1 MKLITAIV
9 NKEDSKNVC
18 NELLKSKFYVTR
30 LATTGGFLM
39 AGNMTLL
46 ICTDDER
53 VDDCIGIISK
63 CCKQRTEI
71 VPGGGHGRRRYRH
84 GHERRALREAV
95 MLERLAGNDALKAEL
110 GTALRGGRLPHA
122 VLLVGEPGCGAG
134 FAARCLAADYLYPAG
149 GPHAEAVLK
158 KEDTECLVLQG
169 EGASGQ
175 IPVKKVRE
183 AREAIQ
189 RSALSTDAA
198 GRVLFIYGAQNLN
211 GSSANAM
218 LKIIEEPPEGVL
230 FLLTATSAATVLPT
244 IRSRCAAYTIAP
256 VPAADCAAR
265 LKAERLPAKAAEE
278 LAFLYEG
285 HIGTALKSWNDPTA
299 KAALGMAKTLCGY
312 AAQGDTYRALALL
325 TKYERDKDGFAALL
339 WTLDQLCSAV
349 LRRPAYGQEQC
360 GGLTPA
366 GAAKILN
373 ADARARKSL
382 TGNGNLRLNV
392 AVLAGEIA

>member
-1 MKLITAIV
+1 
-9 NKEDSKNVC
+9 
-18 NELLKSKFYVTR
+18 
-30 LATTGGFLM
+30 
-39 AGNMTLL
+39 
-46 ICTDDER
+46 
-53 VDDCIGIISK
+53 
-63 CCKQRTEI
+63 
-71 VPGGGHGRRRYRH
+71 
-84 GHERRALREAV
+84 

-158 KEDTECLVLQG
+158 KEDTECLILQG

-373 ADARARKSL
+373 ADDRARKSL
-382 TGNGNLRLNV
+382 TGNGNLRVNV
-392 AVLAGEIA
+392 AVLAGEFAGKAFHRGERWPAGPDEGKPTGSNPLTGDCGNSALISQRSGPLTASPEEEAALHASGVPPPTTMLK

>member
-1 MKLITAIV
+1 
-9 NKEDSKNVC
+9 
-18 NELLKSKFYVTR
+18 
-30 LATTGGFLM
+30 
-39 AGNMTLL
+39 
-46 ICTDDER
+46 
-53 VDDCIGIISK
+53 
-63 CCKQRTEI
+63 
-71 VPGGGHGRRRYRH
+71 
-84 GHERRALREAV
+84 
-95 MLERLAGNDALKAEL
+95 MLERQAGNDALKAEL

-230 FLLTATSAATVLPT
+230 FLLTATSGH
-244 IRSRCAAYTIAP
+244 R
-256 VPAADCAAR
+256 AAD
-265 LKAERLPAKAAEE
+265 
-278 LAFLYEG
+278 
-285 HIGTALKSWNDPTA
+285 DP
-299 KAALGMAKTLCGY
+299 
-312 AAQGDTYRALALL
+312 QPVR
-325 TKYERDKDGFAALL
+325 
-339 WTLDQLCSAV
+339 
-349 LRRPAYGQEQC
+349 
-360 GGLTPA
+360 GLHDCA
-366 GAAKILN
+366 GARGRLCRPLKGRAS
-373 ADARARKSL
+373 ARQGGGG
-382 TGNGNLRLNV
+382 TGV
-392 AVLAGEIA
+392 FV

>member
-1 MKLITAIV
+1 
-9 NKEDSKNVC
+9 
-18 NELLKSKFYVTR
+18 
-30 LATTGGFLM
+30 
-39 AGNMTLL
+39 
-46 ICTDDER
+46 
-53 VDDCIGIISK
+53 
-63 CCKQRTEI
+63 
-71 VPGGGHGRRRYRH
+71 
-84 GHERRALREAV
+84 

-360 GGLTPA
+360 GGLTPDR
-366 GAAKILN
+366 AAQILQVS
-373 ADARARKSL
+373 AATRKTV
-382 TGNGNLRLNV
+382 TGNGNLRL
-392 AVLAGEIA
+392 AVTDGGDAFLPLGEETDDPTLPGELAYIDDAGAVCRCWNWRDGVRAALSDDSADAFLAIECVEPERMGDCQAAIDRLSELLERYLGATVVVKTLVTRDNPCVEL

>member
-1 MKLITAIV
+1 
-9 NKEDSKNVC
+9 
-18 NELLKSKFYVTR
+18 
-30 LATTGGFLM
+30 
-39 AGNMTLL
+39 
-46 ICTDDER
+46 
-53 VDDCIGIISK
+53 
-63 CCKQRTEI
+63 
-71 VPGGGHGRRRYRH
+71 
-84 GHERRALREAV
+84 
-95 MLERLAGNDALKAEL
+95 MLERLAGNDALKREL
-110 GTALRGGRLPHA
+110 GTALHSGRLPHA

-158 KEDTECLVLQG
+158 GEDTECLALRG

-175 IPVKKVRE
+175 IPVKRVRE

-211 GSSANAM
+211 GTQGSSANAL

-230 FLLTATSAATVLPT
+230 FLLTAPSAAVVLPT

-256 VPAADCAAR
+256 VPVADCAAHLR
-265 LKAERLPAKAAEE
+265 AERLPAAAAGE

-285 HIGTALKSWNDPTA
+285 HIGTALKSWNDPPT

-325 TKYERDKDGFAALL
+325 TKYERDKEGFAALL
-339 WTLDQLCSAV
+339 WQLDQLCSAV
-349 LRRPAYGQEQC
+349 LRRPAYGAEQC
-360 GGLTPA
+360 GGLTPDR
-366 GAAKILN
+366 AAQILQVS
-373 ADARARKSL
+373 AATRKTV
-382 TGNGNLRLNV
+382 TGNGNLRLAV
-392 AVLAGEIA
+392 AVFAAEAAR

>member
-1 MKLITAIV
+1 
-9 NKEDSKNVC
+9 
-18 NELLKSKFYVTR
+18 
-30 LATTGGFLM
+30 
-39 AGNMTLL
+39 
-46 ICTDDER
+46 
-53 VDDCIGIISK
+53 
-63 CCKQRTEI
+63 
-71 VPGGGHGRRRYRH
+71 
-84 GHERRALREAV
+84 

-256 VPAADCAAR
+256 VPAEDCAAH

>member
-1 MKLITAIV
+1 
-9 NKEDSKNVC
+9 
-18 NELLKSKFYVTR
+18 
-30 LATTGGFLM
+30 
-39 AGNMTLL
+39 
-46 ICTDDER
+46 
-53 VDDCIGIISK
+53 
-63 CCKQRTEI
+63 
-71 VPGGGHGRRRYRH
+71 
-84 GHERRALREAV
+84 

-211 GSSANAM
+211 GSSA
-218 LKIIEEPPEGVL
+218 KGVL

-325 TKYERDKDGFAALL
+325 TKYERDKDGFAALR
-339 WTLDQLCSAV
+339 WTSCAAPCCAAPPTGRSSA
-349 LRRPAYGQEQC
+349 
-360 GGLTPA
+360 A
-366 GAAKILN
+366 G
-373 ADARARKSL
+373 
-382 TGNGNLRLNV
+382 
-392 AVLAGEIA
+392 

>member
-1 MKLITAIV
+1 
-9 NKEDSKNVC
+9 
-18 NELLKSKFYVTR
+18 
-30 LATTGGFLM
+30 
-39 AGNMTLL
+39 
-46 ICTDDER
+46 
-53 VDDCIGIISK
+53 
-63 CCKQRTEI
+63 
-71 VPGGGHGRRRYRH
+71 
-84 GHERRALREAV
+84 

-122 VLLVGEPGCGAG
+122 VLLVGEPGCGTG

-256 VPAADCAAR
+256 VPAAGCAAR

-312 AAQGDTYRALALL
+312 AAQDDTYRALALL

>member
-1 MKLITAIV
+1 M
-9 NKEDSKNVC
+9 
-18 NELLKSKFYVTR
+18 
-30 LATTGGFLM
+30 
-39 AGNMTLL
+39 
-46 ICTDDER
+46 
-53 VDDCIGIISK
+53 
-63 CCKQRTEI
+63 
-71 VPGGGHGRRRYRH
+71 
-84 GHERRALREAV
+84 
-95 MLERLAGNDALKAEL
+95 
-110 GTALRGGRLPHA
+110 
-122 VLLVGEPGCGAG
+122 
-134 FAARCLAADYLYPAG
+134 
-149 GPHAEAVLK
+149 
-158 KEDTECLVLQG
+158 
-169 EGASGQ
+169 
-175 IPVKKVRE
+175 
-183 AREAIQ
+183 
-189 RSALSTDAA
+189 
-198 GRVLFIYGAQNLN
+198 NLN
-211 GSSANAM
+211 QLQYFVTLAH
-218 LKIIEEPPEGVL
+218 KEHYI
-230 FLLTATSAATVLPT
+230 
-244 IRSRCAAYTIAP
+244 
-256 VPAADCAAR
+256 
-265 LKAERLPAKAAEE
+265 KAAEE